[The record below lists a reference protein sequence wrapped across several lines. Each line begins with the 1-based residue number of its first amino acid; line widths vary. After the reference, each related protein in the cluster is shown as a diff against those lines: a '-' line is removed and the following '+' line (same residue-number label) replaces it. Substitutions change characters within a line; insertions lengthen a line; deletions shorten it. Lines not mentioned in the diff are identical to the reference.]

1 MAHTGTYTTTSE
13 KFPLKDTMAVAVAI
27 DRVQGFI
34 KAGKESYDSATDTHT
49 KSNRTVALNTLR
61 QMEHGVATPTKFIDG
76 VTEQVCLPTED
87 DYAAAVPIFTY
98 FDEQVVMSKLAG
110 HSIING
116 APPVSETF
124 NINLTSIFTSGIVDT
139 GRELGMIVSL
149 PHCHRIAAKRVI
161 MSDFNNANSNN
172 GYISEIKRRLDITGK
187 VMDIKLIP
195 HQKLKLVTVLTTK
208 NKIAKF
214 FMSESRY
221 KSIRGLAGKE
231 IAFVGTVKNQ
241 DVNTYTGC
249 QETVFNRVVIK

>member
-1 MAHTGTYTTTSE
+1 MAHTGTYTRSTET
-13 KFPLKDTMAVAVAI
+13 FQLKDAMAVAVAV
-27 DRVQGFI
+27 DRVQGFV
-34 KAGKESYDSATDTHT
+34 KAGKESYDPATDTHT
-49 KSNRTVALNTLR
+49 LNNRVIALDTLR
-61 QMEHGVATPTKFIDG
+61 QMASVTSSPVKFVSGVPAQI
-76 VTEQVCLPTED
+76 CLPTDD
-87 DYAAAVPIFTY
+87 DYIAAGPVFTY

-110 HSIING
+110 EVVVNG
-116 APPVSETF
+116 APLVSAVF
-124 NINLTSIFTSGIVDT
+124 NFNLTSIFTSGIVDT

-195 HQKLKLVTVLTTK
+195 HQKLNLVTVLTSE

-214 FMSESRY
+214 FMSEARY
-221 KSIRGLAGKE
+221 ESIRGLDGKE